1 MIGRPYSRLASVGA
15 MVFLALSVGM
25 IAFAGSYKLA
35 SLAAMAA
42 LVAVFGM
49 VFQLNNPFLGLS
61 LFVVTATLVPFQFSL
76 GAGRAPMNGATLVA
90 AGVCSVWLLGALV
103 LGRWPVPQPC
113 RAVVA
118 AIALTAC
125 AMVSL
130 VAGQRQLFVASGAP
144 LGAQVA
150 QLGIFLISVGLFL
163 AMAELVGNVQRL
175 EALTWVF
182 LSAGTLACLTQIVPA
197 GKMPQHLQTVLGLV
211 HMETAG
217 SLFWTWLVTM
227 AFSQA
232 LFNRDLPPA
241 VRLALTGIPA
251 LVLFRGLVMARSW
264 TSGWLP
270 PLVAL
275 AVLVAL
281 RIPRF
286 AAISGIVVAL
296 IGLYSLSSV
305 SSLTPEQ
312 EQYSA
317 MTRLAAADSLWPL
330 VKASPVLG
338 LGPANYYY
346 YSETSPILGWYV
358 RFSSHNQYIDL
369 AAQLGVLGLLAF
381 MWFAY
386 EVGVAAWRLRGR
398 YFGDFRAAYVAG
410 AIAGLT
416 GSLAA
421 GTLADWILP
430 FYYNIGLGG
439 LRSSLFFWLFLG
451 GLLVLTKASNEEDE
465 RQYAFSQI
473 DNVAAVK
480 MNALEGESGRR
491 ERAKAGR

>member
-1 MIGRPYSRLASVGA
+1 
-15 MVFLALSVGM
+15 
-25 IAFAGSYKLA
+25 
-35 SLAAMAA
+35 
-42 LVAVFGM
+42 
-49 VFQLNNPFLGLS
+49 
-61 LFVVTATLVPFQFSL
+61 
-76 GAGRAPMNGATLVA
+76 MNGATLVA
-90 AGVCSVWLLGALV
+90 AGLCSVWLLGV
-103 LGRWPVPQPC
+103 LLLRRWPVPQPC

-118 AIALTAC
+118 AIALIAC
-125 AMVSL
+125 ALVSL
-130 VAGQRQLFVASGAP
+130 VAGQRQLFVSSGAP
-144 LGAQVA
+144 LGAQAA

-163 AMAELVGNVQRL
+163 ATAEMVGSVQRL

-182 LSAGTLACLTQIVPA
+182 LGAGTLACLTQILPA
-197 GKMPQHLQTVLGLV
+197 AKAPDHVQAVLGMV
-211 HMETAG
+211 HMETVG
-217 SLFWTWLVTM
+217 SLFWTWLAAV

-232 LFNRDLPPA
+232 LFNRKLPPA

-286 AAISGIVVAL
+286 AVISGIVVAL
-296 IGLYSLSSV
+296 IGLYALSSV
-305 SSLTPEQ
+305 SSFTPEQ

-386 EVGVAAWRLRGR
+386 EVGVAAWRLRR
-398 YFGDFRAAYVAG
+398 RFFGDFRAAYVAG
-410 AIAGLT
+410 AIGGLI
-416 GSLAA
+416 GSLASGA
-421 GTLADWILP
+421 LADWILP
-430 FYYNIGLGG
+430 FYYNIGFGG

-451 GLLVLTKASNEEDE
+451 GLLVLIRASNEEE
-465 RQYAFSQI
+465 EQRYAFSQV
-473 DNVAAVK
+473 DNVVAAK
-480 MNALEGESGRR
+480 INALQGESGSA
-491 ERAKAGR
+491 ERANEGR